1 MIACFSMV
9 VDPEKRTW
17 ANVRVLLGFAQVVA
31 ATTTA
36 ILLFQTGV
44 NWPTA
49 TGGLLTMV
57 LLLTSRLLFHSLP
70 GE

>member
-1 MIACFSMV
+1 ML
-9 VDPEKRTW
+9 VDPGKRTW
-17 ANVRVLLGFAQVVA
+17 AIVRVLLGFAQVVA

-36 ILLFQTGV
+36 ILLFQTGM
-44 NWPTA
+44 NWLTA

-57 LLLTSRLLFHSLP
+57 LLLTSRLLFHTLP

>member
-1 MIACFSMV
+1 ML

-17 ANVRVLLGFAQVVA
+17 AIVRVLLGFAQVVA

-36 ILLFQTGV
+36 ILMFQTGI
-44 NWPTA
+44 NWLTA
-49 TGGLLTMV
+49 TGGFLTMV
-57 LLLTSRLLFHSLP
+57 LLLTSRLLFHNLP